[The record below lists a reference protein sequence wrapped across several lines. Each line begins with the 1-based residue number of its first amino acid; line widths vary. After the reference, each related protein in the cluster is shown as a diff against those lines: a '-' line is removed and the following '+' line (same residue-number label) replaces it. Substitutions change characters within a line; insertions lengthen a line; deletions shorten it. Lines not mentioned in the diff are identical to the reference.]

1 MDTIEATELVMS
13 RIKNIDPQNAS
24 KIMGYVLIQD
34 QSQNDMIRLAFGP
47 ETLLLSVIQQ
57 AKAFLDISSNT
68 SSAPLSPSPFLHQ
81 TPPKLVIPN
90 KGFHH
95 TTHTSLSPHSPW
107 SCMHFDLGFSDNGDR
122 GFEDAMCLGGSS
134 VEAIDGFQD
143 LLRIKAMQQ
152 RRLGRSAEMGFGNSR
167 PGSGSSS
174 RQIYLT
180 FPADSTFTGDDVSNY
195 FSMFGPVEDV
205 RIPYQQKRMFGFVAF
220 VYPETVKSVL
230 AKGNPHFICDSCVL
244 VKPYKEKGTI
254 PIKKHQHLL
263 EPFDHIPY
271 GARMFNHDMMPR
283 RNVEGQDEF
292 QQAIDFQERK
302 LMNMCLTTEHH
313 NLNVYGEEIN
323 GNDTLEGS
331 DSKVLQEVND
341 DDDVDDREINS
352 SNVYFYLV
360 QKVEELE
367 RSRGRSFKK
376 DSCHQNTSYILVEAN
391 CQIIDLKKVK
401 SSHFVNVET
410 GSSL

>member
-57 AKAFLDISSNT
+57 AKSFLDISSNT

-95 TTHTSLSPHSPW
+95 TTHNTLSPHSPW
-107 SCMHFDLGFSDNGDR
+107 SCMHFDLGFGDNGCK

-134 VEAIDGFQD
+134 VDGFQD
-143 LLRIKAMQQ
+143 FLRIKAMQQ
-152 RRLGRSAEMGFGNSR
+152 RGLGRFTEMGFGNSR
-167 PGSGSSS
+167 PSAGSSS

-180 FPADSTFTGDDVSNY
+180 FPADSTFTGDDVTNY
-195 FSMFGPVEDV
+195 FGMFGLVEDV

-230 AKGNPHFICDSCVL
+230 AKGNPHFICDSRVL

-254 PIKKHQHLL
+254 PIKKHQHQHQHQL

-271 GARMFNHDMMPR
+271 GARMFNHGMMLR
-283 RNVEGQDEF
+283 RTLENQDEF

-302 LMNMCLTTEHH
+302 LMNMQLTNEHH

-323 GNDTLEGS
+323 GNDTLEGY

-341 DDDVDDREINS
+341 DDREINS
-352 SNVYFYLV
+352 SN
-360 QKVEELE
+360 E
-367 RSRGRSFKK
+367 S
-376 DSCHQNTSYILVEAN
+376 
-391 CQIIDLKKVK
+391 
-401 SSHFVNVET
+401 
-410 GSSL
+410 